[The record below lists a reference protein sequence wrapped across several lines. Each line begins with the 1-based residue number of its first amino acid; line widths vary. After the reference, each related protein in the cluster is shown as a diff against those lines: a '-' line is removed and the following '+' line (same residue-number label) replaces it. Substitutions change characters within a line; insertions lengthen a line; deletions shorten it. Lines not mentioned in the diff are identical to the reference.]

1 MKKSLNRR
9 EFGGVCAG
17 LAATAVAVPVSWA
30 EDLPDLDPAGPQ
42 ASALGYIEDASEV
55 DTSKHANFIAG
66 STCANCIQYQGGDE
80 RGKCTIFPGHLVNAK
95 GWCTVW
101 VKKPA

>member
-9 EFGGVCAG
+9 EFGHLCGG
-17 LAATAVAVPVSWA
+17 LAATALAVPVSWA

-42 ASALGYIEDASEV
+42 AAALGYTEDASQV
-55 DTSKHANFIAG
+55 DTAKHANYIAG
-66 STCANCIQYQGGDE
+66 STCTNCLQYQGGDE
-80 RGKCTIFPGHLVNAK
+80 RGKCNIFVGSLVKAN